1 MLGPRVAAAQSPA
14 PPYNQAMVRTA
25 LVSLVFFALTAPVAL
40 AAEGHDGGEGWVG
53 ETNDKIVTNFG
64 FGLLAFFPLF
74 ILAMSI
80 LQWYLERKKDARKDA
95 AKARLARVDERAG
108 W

>member
-1 MLGPRVAAAQSPA
+1 
-14 PPYNQAMVRTA
+14 MVRT
-25 LVSLVFFALTAPVAL
+25 LLFSLVFFALTAPVAY
-40 AAEGHDGGEGWVG
+40 AAEGHDAGEGLVG
-53 ETNDKIVTNFG
+53 ETNDKIVTNYG

-95 AKARLARVDERAG
+95 AKVRAARVEERAG